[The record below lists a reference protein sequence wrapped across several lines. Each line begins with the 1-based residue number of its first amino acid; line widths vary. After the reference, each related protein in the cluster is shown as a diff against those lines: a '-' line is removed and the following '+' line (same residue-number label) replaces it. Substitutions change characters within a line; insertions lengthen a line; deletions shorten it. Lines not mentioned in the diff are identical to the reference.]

1 MKRVGRSH
9 FQVTSSCDI
18 LSCRLALWR
27 CLALETAVVS
37 GILVGVDYFDFKAQ
51 VGLPERV
58 PSVHSSVDEQVN
70 CGLTTDVVRVC
81 GWVERRLTDH
91 H

>member
-18 LSCRLALWR
+18 FSCRLAIRR

-37 GILVGVDYFDFKAQ
+37 GILVGVDYFDLKAQ

-58 PSVHSSVDEQVN
+58 SSVHSSVDEQVN
-70 CGLTTDVVRVC
+70 CGQTTDVVRVW